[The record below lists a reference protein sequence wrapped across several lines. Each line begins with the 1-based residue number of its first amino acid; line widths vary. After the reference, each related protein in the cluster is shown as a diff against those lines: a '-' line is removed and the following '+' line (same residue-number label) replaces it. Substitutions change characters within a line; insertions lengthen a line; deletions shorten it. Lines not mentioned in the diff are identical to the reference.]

1 MTHFLRQGNCYRVA
15 PQNAIDLRPSLPVGT
30 YTIKKDMQGL
40 FLEQIDD
47 FTMPAKMYGNVVN
60 QTGRILNTFEQR
72 PATTGILL
80 VGEKGSGKSL
90 LAKNLC
96 IEAARRNYPTVVVNA
111 PFVGEEFNQLLQLIE
126 QPCIMLFDE
135 FEKTYRDN
143 DDQEAILTLLDG
155 IYSSKKLFIFT
166 SNDKFRI
173 NEHMRNRPGRIFYML
188 EYEGLTKEFI
198 EEYCN
203 DVLINKARTER
214 VVQVAQVFSQFNFD
228 MLKALVEEV
237 NRYNEDP
244 VESVRWLNIKPEYSP
259 KMLFET
265 TYVIAGVV
273 QEHHIPSE
281 NTVYGRP
288 LMDYVDVKLKRTV
301 DKEEDSDGWVWDYYD
316 LDPSNVVQVDV
327 KNGSYVYRID
337 DATITLKRKETER
350 QDYWRAF

>member
-47 FTMPAKMYGNVVN
+47 FTMPAKMYGNVVS
-60 QTGRILNTFEQR
+60 QSGRILNTFEQR

-96 IEAARRNYPTVVVNA
+96 IEAARRNYPTIVVNA

-126 QPCIMLFDE
+126 QPCIILFDE

-143 DDQEAILTLLDG
+143 NDQEAILTLLDG

-166 SNDKFRI
+166 SNDKYRI

-203 DVLINKARTER
+203 DVLIN
-214 VVQVAQVFSQFNFD
+214 
-228 MLKALVEEV
+228 
-237 NRYNEDP
+237 
-244 VESVRWLNIKPEYSP
+244 
-259 KMLFET
+259 
-265 TYVIAGVV
+265 IA
-273 QEHHIPSE
+273 HS
-281 NTVYGRP
+281 
-288 LMDYVDVKLKRTV
+288 
-301 DKEEDSDGWVWDYYD
+301 
-316 LDPSNVVQVDV
+316 
-327 KNGSYVYRID
+327 
-337 DATITLKRKETER
+337 
-350 QDYWRAF
+350 